1 MVIIFKYLHSRNYE
15 CLDSPDI
22 LVVVM
27 LVSSRFIII
36 MELII
41 LVMGKIII
49 NLIIFINV
57 LVLNFLVFWSIS
69 FFLYHQY
76 KKMVSYS
83 LPILLFILEPLTF
96 YFMVFNFIKPFNFLL
111 NLFKNKQNFVFKL
124 FKKLILSNQLEF
136 FFKVKDL
143 NNFYY

>member
-1 MVIIFKYLHSRNYE
+1 MVIIFKYLHSRSYE

-111 NLFKNKQNFVFKL
+111 NLFKNKQNFIFKL

>member
-41 LVMGKIII
+41 LVTGKIII

-57 LVLNFLVFWSIS
+57 LILNFLVFWSIS

-111 NLFKNKQNFVFKL
+111 NLFKNKQNFIFKL

>member
-1 MVIIFKYLHSRNYE
+1 LHSRNYE